1 MSSVSVVAL
10 TTKSHQNLVFKNK
23 FVYMPKNFHVCFVTE
38 AAKVSLFKVYLLKYI
53 SGKAIYT
60 YKEMKFPLLVLFY
73 I

>member
-1 MSSVSVVAL
+1 MSSLSAVAL

-23 FVYMPKNFHVCFVTE
+23 FVYMPQNFHVCFVTE

-53 SGKAIYT
+53 SGKTIYT
-60 YKEMKFPLLVLFY
+60 YKEMRFPLLVLFY

>member
-23 FVYMPKNFHVCFVTE
+23 FVYMPKNFHVCSVTE
-38 AAKVSLFKVYLLKYI
+38 AAKVSFQSVSSKI
-53 SGKAIYT
+53 FSGKATYT
-60 YKEMKFPLLVLFY
+60 YKEMRFTSLVLFY